1 MFKKKY
7 VFSVIDSNVID
18 FCRVLGKYGLKFQIG
33 KLHTIVNTNNPFET
47 CHYRSI
53 AVHASNR
60 QAKKLYNE
68 FSDEYD
74 F

>member
-7 VFSVIDSNVID
+7 VFNVIDSNVID

-33 KLHTIVNTNNPFET
+33 KLHIIVNANDPFGT
-47 CHYRSI
+47 YHYRSI
-53 AVHASNR
+53 AVYASNR
-60 QAKKLYNE
+60 QAKKLYDE
-68 FSDEYD
+68 FNDEYD